1 MDRTEKPT
9 DDTSVLRTRQ
19 GLVPTPPRMTKAEWL
34 KRDRSS
40 VTLSRSDL
48 EQLAQLLAAG
58 RVLLR
63 DSRPISPQL
72 KAAMSRLGI
81 ATHGL

>member
-1 MDRTEKPT
+1 MDRTDKPT
-9 DDTSVLRTRQ
+9 DDSPALRTPR

-40 VTLSRSDL
+40 VTLSRSEL

-63 DSRPISPQL
+63 DSRPIAPQL